1 MTIWVFAIGTALL
14 AAALLD
20 VLGSL
25 LGDSGRG
32 GWMTGRLGRLAWRLG
47 APSRLRGHH
56 RPAVLLGR
64 FIVLGTPTTWIVLL
78 WAGWSLVFA
87 SGDGIVDSATA
98 APAPLGDTVYFTGY
112 TLFTLGNGELRPEGT
127 GWQLAT
133 SFATL
138 SGFALLTMAVTYIVP
153 IIQSAGSRR
162 KLAALIARH
171 GTTVDELDRWLG
183 EADGQSVDTMADSI
197 AGITESHATFP
208 ALTYLHTPREH
219 RSAPAMVAL
228 IGVAAMDHEP
238 KPAVRRLRA
247 AIERYVEFDAHTGDD
262 DRRSLRTE
270 LEALRAGDGRPPPG
284 HPSHAP
290 EPPGS
295 EDRSAHRSR

>member
-1 MTIWVFAIGTALL
+1 
-14 AAALLD
+14 
-20 VLGSL
+20 
-25 LGDSGRG
+25 
-32 GWMTGRLGRLAWRLG
+32 
-47 APSRLRGHH
+47 
-56 RPAVLLGR
+56 VLLGR

-153 IIQSAGSRR
+153 IIRSAGSRR

-183 EADGQSVDTMADSI
+183 EADGKSVDAMADSI